1 MANTLTDPNEED
13 TTKKPL
19 FGTSPDLYS
28 NLNSGNDPVTAAA
41 YKTVG
46 SQLSGEAYDPY
57 KTAAN
62 EALQTSANNLR
73 AQTASS
79 SAPNLGQGSATAA
92 QQGTEQNIMSQ
103 LSTTQV
109 SEQQGEEQMKNQGI
123 ANYNTLGNLA
133 LSNKSQT
140 FTEDQ
145 QAYSDAIAAK
155 DPNAAAAAYSK
166 MYPGQT
172 LDTTQLQK
180 DISNSNTLTGQQ
192 ISAGSLG
199 LTSTQ
204 FQGVSSMVNTG
215 ATLDQ
220 INQAYGTNITQDQ
233 YNSMAAMYQSTLG
246 TSNTNLA
253 GLQQK
258 LGSDKYNAIQN
269 MVNTGA
275 TPDQINAQ
283 YGAGTL
289 SQDQYNSMKAVA
301 GTTFQSATM
310 ALNQKIQ
317 SDTVYLQQQGIDINQ
332 ATLEGYTDASGNHVA
347 GSAELAAQSFGLQT
361 KTVQDTENALYGTTI
376 NGQWVSGS
384 LQNMS
389 ETQKNQAASLY
400 GYTDPIS
407 GQHVAGSLEI
417 ANDSNAIQ
425 KQGMDNQTAA
435 LKGYIDSNGNYVM
448 GTAGIAAQTAGL
460 QVDSLEGYTDADGN
474 HIDGSLALAQKQFG
488 LQSDTVDL
496 QTKEVMGY
504 TDASGYHPGSIANA
518 DAATQNQ
525 MYGMYGYAL
534 DNQGNKVAVGSPNAV
549 KGTEV
554 QGSMALQADQVD
566 IQKQGLTLQTAQLE
580 GYDKTDPTTGAV
592 THVDGS
598 LENAAATLDLQGKSY
613 QDQHDQVF
621 GYYDSTSGKWV
632 DGSIANMNTTQQ
644 NQAYSLYGYA
654 LDKSGNKVAIGDP
667 SAVAGSSVQGS
678 LSIQYANATAAQEQT
693 RAATNSTNQATAS
706 ATYWDTSKEV
716 ETYAQTHLAPASGW
730 DFTSNDPTTNPLKD
744 PQFVSTMQKWYTQQ
758 TGQTAPA
765 ATDAT
770 FQTWAEGELAA
781 AQDNRLTNPLDASI
795 YAIQSSTT
803 LSDSEKAQYTAI
815 FKELPSGTTFSVGQ
829 DGKLVAYADQ
839 DPNAPGTF
847 GGGQN
852 ITTIDA
858 EANPKQDTFAS
869 SGAQWTGEGTTSPL
883 ASGQAVTISGT
894 NATIQGSKVVIPQG
908 NYYATDATH
917 LQSAKPDSS
926 GNYTV
931 YDTTGKTNP
940 VTTTNS
946 PAQNTANNAGLATE
960 TAATTTGGGSS
971 GNSLLT
977 LTGSTGSLDGSTEN
991 IASGVGGTALNGLPG
1006 GVYGVLKSIFNW

>member
-1 MANTLTDPNEED
+1 MANTSLTDPNEED

-28 NLNSGNDPVTAAA
+28 NLNPGNDPVTAAA

-46 SQLSGEAYDPY
+46 SQISGDAYDPY

-62 EALQTSANNLR
+62 EALQTSAKNLR
-73 AQTASS
+73 AQTAST
-79 SAPNLGQGSATAA
+79 SAPNLGQGAATAA

-133 LSNKSQT
+133 LANKSQT
-140 FTEDQ
+140 FTENQ

-180 DISNSNTLTGQQ
+180 DIANTNTLTGQQ
-192 ISAGSLG
+192 INAGSLG

-204 FQGVSSMVNTG
+204 FQGVSQMVNSG

-220 INQAYGTNITQDQ
+220 INSAYGTNLTQDQ

-275 TPDQINAQ
+275 TTDQINAQ

-289 SQDQYNSMKAVA
+289 TQDQYNSMKAVA

-317 SDTVYLQQQGIDINQ
+317 SDTVYLQQQGIDINK
-332 ATLEGYTDASGNHVA
+332 ATLEGYTDASGNHVM
-347 GSAELAAQSFGLQT
+347 GSAEIAAQSFGLQT

-376 NGQWVSGS
+376 NGQWVAGS

-389 ETQKNQAASLY
+389 DAQKNQAASLY
-400 GYTDPIS
+400 GYTDPVS
-407 GQHVAGSLEI
+407 GQHVAGTLEI

-425 KQGMDNQTAA
+425 KQGMDNATAA

-448 GTAGIAAQTAGL
+448 GSAGIAAQNAGL
-460 QVDSLEGYTDADGN
+460 QVDSLKGYTDANGN
-474 HIDGSLALAQKQFG
+474 HVDGSLSLAQKQFG
-488 LQSDTVDL
+488 LQSSTLDL

-504 TDASGYHPGSIANA
+504 TDASGYHAGSIANA
-518 DAATQNQ
+518 DATTQNQ

-534 DNQGNKVAVGSPNAV
+534 DANGNRVAVGSPNAV
-549 KGTEV
+549 DGTTV
-554 QGSMALQADQVD
+554 AGSMSLQADQVD

-580 GYDKTDPTTGAV
+580 GYNKTNADGTT

-598 LENAAATLDLQGKSY
+598 LENAAATLDLSSKSY
-613 QDQHDQVF
+613 QDQHTQLF
-621 GYYDSTSGKWV
+621 GGWDPTANDGQGAWV
-632 DGSIANMNTTQQ
+632 NGSISNLDQTQQ

-667 SAVAGSSVQGS
+667 SAVAGSTVQGS
-678 LSIQYANATAAQEQT
+678 LSIQYANATASQEQA

-706 ATYWDTSKEV
+706 AAYWDTSKEV
-716 ETYAQTHLAPASGW
+716 ETYAQTHLDAST
-730 DFTSNDPTTNPLKD
+730 DIEKTVNDPEY
-744 PQFVSTMQKWYTQQ
+744 VSIMQKWYTQQ
-758 TGQTAPA
+758 TGKQPPA
-765 ATDAT
+765 GGMTDPT
-770 FQTWAEGELAA
+770 FQKWAQDELAA
-781 AQDNRLTNPLDASI
+781 AQDKRLTNPLDASI

-815 FKELPSGTTFSVGQ
+815 FKELPSGTTFSVGK
-829 DGKLVAYADQ
+829 DGKLVAYAAQ
-839 DPNAPGTF
+839 DPNSPGTF
-847 GGGQN
+847 GGGQPV
-852 ITTIDA
+852 TSIDA
-858 EANPKQDTFAS
+858 SANPKESTFAS
-869 SGAQWTGEGTTSPL
+869 NGAQWMGESSTTALS
-883 ASGQAVTISGT
+883 AGQAVTISGA
-894 NATIQGSKVVIPQG
+894 NASIQGSNVVVPQG
-908 NYYATDATH
+908 NYYAIDATH
-917 LQSAKPDSS
+917 LQSATPDSS
-926 GNYTV
+926 GNYKV

-946 PAQNTANNAGLATE
+946 PAQNTANTAGLSTGS
-960 TAATTTGGGSS
+960 TAATPGGGSGGMNPVLS
-971 GNSLLT
+971 GLESL
-977 LTGSTGSLDGSTEN
+977 STGGLVGNNKVGGDNTVVGAL
-991 IASGVGGTALNGLPG
+991 ASGGITALA
-1006 GVYGVLKSIFNW
+1006 NWLFG